1 MVSMAAAAFKIRSV
15 MERCEEAARPKVFA
29 PVKIWSKRYMFE
41 LKTGRVENESCC
53 FTVFEGQKEKK
64 KDFTSSEHK

>member
-1 MVSMAAAAFKIRSV
+1 
-15 MERCEEAARPKVFA
+15 
-29 PVKIWSKRYMFE
+29 MFE